1 MRPFQELLHRH
12 RSIRRFTA
20 QEVPADLI
28 DEVLADAIRGSSSS
42 GNLNTYS
49 VVVSRD
55 PARRE
60 TLYDLHQEQEMV
72 RQAPVLLTFCAD
84 TRRTR
89 DWLALHGARDN
100 FDNFMGFLVAAFDAM
115 ILAQTTSLALEDRGL
130 GICYMGT
137 TLNQA
142 DRIIEFL
149 ELPPGVMPVTT
160 LVVGWPDEAPEAR
173 DRLPLAAHVHRERY
187 QAHDEAALRALY
199 AAREARGM
207 ARYQALGPSEAQ
219 RWADHG
225 IQNLAQFYTS
235 ALKYSPEGLRWVSRM
250 LLGQLPVQQFMHQP
264 EDAADATGSGTP
276 AG

>member
-12 RSIRRFTA
+12 RSIRRFTE
-20 QEVPADLI
+20 QEVPPALI

-60 TLYDLHQEQEMV
+60 ALYELHQEQEMV

-89 DWLALHGARDN
+89 DWLALHGAQDN

-149 ELPPGVMPVTT
+149 ALPPGVMPVTT
-160 LVVGWPDEAPEAR
+160 LVVGWPDEQPEAR
-173 DRLPLAAHVHRERY
+173 DRLPLAAYVHHERY
-187 QAHDEAALRALY
+187 QAHDAEALQALY
-199 AAREARGM
+199 ARREARGM
-207 ARYQALGPSEAQ
+207 ARYQALGPDEAA
-219 RWADHG
+219 RWAAHG

-235 ALKYSPEGLRWVSRM
+235 PLKYSPEGLRWVSRM
-250 LLGQLPVQQFMHQP
+250 LLGQLPTQQFMHQP
-264 EDAADATGSGTP
+264 EDPATPDEAADA